1 MLKESSNVSIGV
13 AKLTCESR
21 IPNATL
27 PNSRK
32 TVIYKAVSEATHR
45 GKETVPVRAG
55 AGERRGVGGPDG
67 IIWAP
72 EPC

>member
-1 MLKESSNVSIGV
+1 MQMLKESSNISTGV

-45 GKETVPVRAG
+45 GKETVPVRA
-55 AGERRGVGGPDG
+55 RGGGGVRPDG